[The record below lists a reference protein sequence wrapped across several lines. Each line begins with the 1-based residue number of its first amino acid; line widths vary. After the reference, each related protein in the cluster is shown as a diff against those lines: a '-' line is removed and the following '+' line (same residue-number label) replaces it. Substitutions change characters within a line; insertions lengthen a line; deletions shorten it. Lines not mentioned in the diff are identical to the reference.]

1 MKKVLEEEILY
12 QDPNNKEFIK
22 TQIFE
27 DGSSRILVALNNNQK
42 AASLTMRLVGFLKSE
57 GKLWKS
63 A

>member
-12 QDPNNKEFIK
+12 QDPSNKEFIK

-27 DGSSRILVALNNNQK
+27 DGSSRILVVLNDSQK
-42 AASLTMRLVGFLKSE
+42 ATNLTMRLITFLKSE
-57 GKLWKS
+57 GKVWKS